1 MTAVETSLPLSTA
14 QTDVW
19 FDEQLSGGG
28 LAYAMADYLDISGDL
43 DVAVFTEA
51 FRLLTEEAEC
61 FRARFFEVDGE
72 PRQVVEPLA
81 ELPVRF
87 LDLSGEPDPEA
98 AALAWMHE
106 DLARPFSV
114 TDFPLFRA
122 ALLTLGPRRRFW
134 YLTTHHLVGD
144 GFSAAI
150 CHRRMGELYT
160 AVRTGSEPEGR
171 PLPPFRDLLESE
183 LAYQNSTHLGRDRE
197 FWSNH
202 FRTVP
207 DLISLSGKEPAPARG
222 FLRRTLA
229 LPADAAAAARK
240 AVAEAGVTLPTFL
253 LAAMA
258 AYTERLSG
266 IQDLMLTVPVAA
278 RAGVRTRTIPGMMAN
293 YLPLK
298 MRVTPAMTRQLLLK
312 QASRELAR
320 TLKHQRYHVNQIR
333 RDIGVRS
340 DERRPFGGPFVNVL
354 PADPGLR
361 LGDCVTR
368 VRNLSTGITN
378 DLSITVLDEPGGGIE
393 LHLNGNP
400 DLYDESGVDTHLHR
414 FAGFLDRFALADPD
428 APLAHVDV
436 VDPGER
442 EELLAAGLGAVGP
455 VGAGVVERV
464 RAQDPDA
471 VAVVDAA
478 GSVRYAD
485 LVGMASAL
493 SRRLPA
499 GRVIG
504 VLAGPG
510 SGFISAV
517 LGVLG
522 AGGAYVPLDPAL
534 PLARL
539 RDLVADSG
547 AACVIA
553 APEFRDVAAELP
565 VDVVELDG
573 TVDTELAPVVGA
585 DDDVAYV
592 IFTSGSTGRP
602 KGAMVSRLGM
612 MNHLLAKV
620 EDLSLEPSDVLVQ
633 NAPLTFDVSV
643 WQMLAPLVV
652 GGQVRV
658 VDRRVAADPE
668 ALFGLGMS
676 VLEVV
681 PSLLRAALDFWDAGG
696 APDLTGLRWL
706 VVTGEALPPDLCVRW
721 FGYFPEIPLV
731 NAYGPT
737 ECSDDVTHAVLSSVD
752 DVRGLRT
759 PIGLPVRNTRLY
771 VLSDELLP
779 VPAGAAGELYVG
791 GLVVGRGYVGD
802 PGKTGSV
809 FVADPFGEPGTRM
822 YRTGDRVVRR
832 ADGALEFIERRDFQV
847 KIRGHRIELG
857 EIEATLRELPEI
869 ADAVV
874 VVCSDA
880 AGTKR
885 LAGYLVGTGPVDIP
899 SVRSELQQRLPDYL
913 VPPAMVVL
921 DALPLTVH
929 GKVDRDA
936 LPEPDFAAEA
946 VGRAP
951 RNAVEAILCDVLA
964 EVLTVPKVYIDDNFF
979 ALGGDSVSSIQVV
992 SRARKAGL
1000 VITPRD
1006 LLEARTPAAI
1016 AENAVPV
1023 GEEVALQTTALIEL
1037 APGELDELRAGPVEE
1052 VLPLAPLQ
1060 QGMLFHAEL
1069 DTEGVDFYAVQAI
1082 ADLEGPLDTT
1092 AVRDACATLLTR
1104 HTALRGYFRRR
1115 RNGEPVQLVAE
1126 SVELPW
1132 TEIDLTGLPEEDREA
1147 ELRRLVE
1154 QDRLRRFDLARPPLV
1169 RFTLIRVAAERYRFL
1184 WSAHHI
1190 ATDGWSVPI
1199 LIDELAKLY
1208 AGGARTELPAVPQM
1222 RDYLAWLSRQ
1232 DQEAG
1237 RKAWQDLLEGLPG
1250 PTRVAPDLPA
1260 AETLP
1265 ATVELALSES
1275 DTAHLYAWAG
1285 EHELTVSTIVQ
1296 ACWAILV
1303 GRLAGQQDVVFGAVA
1318 SGRPAELPGV
1328 ETMVGMFVNTVPV
1341 RARLDP
1347 ARPVR
1352 ELLAELGSQQAAMVS
1367 YQHIGQAQLSGA
1379 IPDSGELFDTAVVFE
1394 NVPAGD
1400 GGPLVKLGEDVR
1412 VVDAVTLDSRHYP
1425 LSLVVEPHASLAF
1438 RFDYLR
1444 EAFGD
1449 DRVRE
1454 LAQQFRALLDT
1465 VLGDPD
1471 RPLGRIDVVAE
1482 PAETFLLGATG
1493 PIGAGVVERVRAQAP
1508 DAVAVVDDSGSVSYA
1523 ELVGLASALSRRL
1536 PQGRVAGVLAGPGI
1550 GFISAVLGVL
1560 GAGGAYVPLD
1570 PTLPLARLRGL
1581 VEDSGAAC
1589 VIAAPEFREIA
1600 DSLPVAVVE
1609 LDGAVDAE
1617 LAPVVGADDDV
1628 AYLIFTSGS
1637 TGRPKGAMVSR
1648 RGMVNHLLAK
1658 VEDLSL
1664 EPPDVLVQNAP
1675 LTFDVSVWQM
1685 LAPLLVGAQVRAVS
1699 RETAADPDALFGLG
1713 MSVLEVVPS
1722 LLRAALDFWDAGSPP
1737 DLTGLRWLVVTG
1749 EALPPDLC
1757 VRWFAYFPDIPM
1769 MNAYGPTEC
1778 SDDVTHAVLSS
1789 VDDVPGLRVPIGLPV
1804 RNTRLYVLGDEL
1816 RLVPPGAA
1824 GELYVGGLVV
1834 GRGYVGDP
1842 AKTGSVFVADPFGE
1856 PGTRMYR
1863 TGDRVVCRA
1872 DGALEFIERR
1882 DFQVKIRGHRIEL
1895 GEIEAGLLA
1904 QESVTDAVVV
1914 VQGSDAA
1921 NRHLVGYVAGTARP
1935 EELQAQ
1941 LAELLPAYMVPSA
1954 IVVLDRL
1961 PLTPHGK
1968 VDRKALPAPEHLMG
1982 QEKRGPRT
1990 PVEEQLTRLYAEVL
2004 GVAETGIDDD
2014 FFALG
2019 GHSLLATAL
2028 VSRIRSEL
2036 NVELPLRDLFEAR
2049 TVAALAGRLASAG
2062 QARAAFRKLDRPDPL
2077 PLSYAQQRMWFLN
2090 RLEGEHGGYTI
2101 PLAVRLSGELDRSA
2115 LAAAVDDLTARHE
2128 ILRTVFPDT
2137 DGVPFQRVLDAGAPL
2152 RLAPLP
2158 EDLAATLAGEVARGF
2173 DLSADLPL
2181 RSKLFGPDQNGDHV
2195 LLLVLHHI
2203 AGDAWSVDV
2212 LARDLATAY
2221 EARRSGKSPQWT
2233 ELPAQ
2238 YADYSVW
2245 QHSLLDDPQ
2254 DGESA
2259 RLLKHWRE
2267 ALAGMPG
2274 ELALPV
2280 DLPRRASA
2288 SYHGGT
2294 IEFAVPSAV
2303 HRGLS
2308 RLAHEQGASLF
2319 MVVQAALATLLTRLG
2334 AGTDIPLG
2342 SLVAGRPDEAVHDLV
2357 GFFVNTLVLRTDTSG
2372 DPSFAE
2378 LVARVRDADL
2388 AAYAHQELPFERLL
2402 EATQPA
2408 RSMSRQPLFGVL
2420 LSFYD
2425 VPPSEVSLGSL
2436 TARPELLAPTHKKFK
2451 FDLTFQ
2457 LGQHKGE
2464 RGLEGTL
2471 EYNADAFT
2479 AETAHLLVDRLT
2491 LLLTA
2496 AAEAPGQPLSR
2507 IDLRTSAERATPA
2520 EPSLEVPD
2528 GLLAPGDVGLREQA
2542 NRVARAL
2549 LAQGAGPG
2557 ETVLVDLPPGRD
2569 RWAAIFAVLAIGAA
2583 WTPADGPSR
2592 YTVPADVSGFA
2603 DTDLTV
2609 SVSGAELAYR
2619 GEAVF
2624 SRDALAATIAA
2635 LLTELPLMAGDRVL
2649 APDTEFALPVVLAAL
2664 HVGAVVTVAP
2674 AAEIA
2679 ELASSVDPSVVV
2691 LTPNIAKMLALRPGT
2706 RVLNFGE
2713 EFLDGAL
2720 NCEGTAASGWLSL
2733 VNGRPFAHSRAEV
2746 FDQQLQPVPRGGRGE
2761 LYLAGAPS
2769 GRPARLRLDGTIEVL
2784 REAQVRG
2791 FAIPL
2796 GQIEAA
2802 LHRQPS
2808 VAAAAVIA
2816 EDDALL
2822 AYVVPQWERG
2832 VDPLALREALA
2843 AELPDYL
2850 IPSAFAELDTIP
2862 VAPDGTLDRSALPT
2876 PTAPPSQDP
2885 GESVELLRAAFA
2897 ETLGLAEIDVR
2908 TGFFELG
2915 GNSLQSVRLVALARR
2930 AGLRLTVADV
2940 LTHGSV
2946 ERLAALA
2953 ERAEPDLADLPDPFA
2968 PLLPIRPTGTKPP
2981 LFCLHAGLGLSLPYL
2996 GLAAHLP
3003 GRPVYGLQSPGISGA
3018 EQFPDSVEQVAEDYL
3033 NRLRRV
3039 QPHGPYHLLGWSY
3052 GGLLAF
3058 ELAVRLESEGEPVGS
3073 LSILDSY
3080 PPDGAEPAP
3089 SRHELLVD
3097 FLEHV
3102 GFHDTAAG
3110 AELTPADV
3118 IAVLRQGDSRLAD
3131 IGEERMTRVLAVM
3144 DNNAALA
3151 HRYRPARFS
3160 GAVELFVAAEGLTD
3174 AEVAERAGRWAPHV
3188 AGPVRAHRIECGHE
3202 YLMDP
3207 RPQAE
3212 VGAVVAETLA
3222 SNEESQ

>member
-28 LAYAMADYLDISGDL
+28 LAYAMADYLDITGDL
-43 DVAVFTEA
+43 DVPVFVEA
-51 FRLLTEEAEC
+51 FRLLTDEAEC

-72 PRQVVEPLA
+72 PRQVVEPLT
-81 ELPVRF
+81 ELPVSF

-114 TDFPLFRA
+114 SDFPLFRA

-160 AVRTGSEPEGR
+160 AVLTGKEPEGR

-197 FWSNH
+197 FWSSH
-202 FRTVP
+202 FSTVP

-240 AVAEAGVTLPTFL
+240 AVAQAGVTLPTFL

-298 MRVTPAMTRQLLLK
+298 MQVTPAMTPQLLLK

-414 FAGFLDRFALADPD
+414 FAGFLDRFARADPD
-428 APLAHVDV
+428 APLARIDV
-436 VDPGER
+436 ADARER
-442 EELLAAGLGAVGP
+442 EELLAAGLGASGP

-464 RAQDPDA
+464 RAQAPDA

-478 GSVRYAD
+478 GAVSYAD

-493 SRRLPA
+493 SRRLST
-499 GRVIG
+499 GRVVG

-522 AGGAYVPLDPAL
+522 AGGAYVPLDPTL

-547 AACVIA
+547 AACVLA
-553 APEFRDVAAELP
+553 APEFQELAAELP

-573 TVDTELAPVVGA
+573 TVDPELVPVVGE

-620 EDLSLEPSDVLVQ
+620 EDLRLGASDVVVQ

-658 VDRRVAADPE
+658 VDRQIAADPE
-668 ALFGLGMS
+668 TLFGLGMS

-696 APDLTGLRWL
+696 PPELAGLRWL

-721 FGYFPEIPLV
+721 FGYFPQIPLV

-771 VLSDELLP
+771 VLSDELRP

-874 VVCSDA
+874 VVRDD

-885 LAGYLVGTGPVDIP
+885 LAAYLVGTEPVDVP

-921 DALPLTVH
+921 DAMPLTVH

-946 VGRAP
+946 VGRSP

-1016 AENAVPV
+1016 AENAVPI
-1023 GEEVALQTTALIEL
+1023 GDDVAPEPAAALVEL
-1037 APGELDELRAGPVEE
+1037 EPGELDELRAGPVEE

-1060 QGMLFHAEL
+1060 QGMLFHTEL
-1069 DTEGVDFYAVQAI
+1069 DAEGVDFYAVQAI
-1082 ADLEGPLDTT
+1082 ADLEGPLDTA

-1132 TEIDLTGLPEEDREA
+1132 TEIDLTVLPEQDREA
-1147 ELRRLVE
+1147 ELQRLVD
-1154 QDRLRRFDLARPPLV
+1154 QDRLQRFDLAHPPLV

-1199 LIDELAKLY
+1199 LIDELAQLY
-1208 AGGARTELPAVPQM
+1208 AGGATTALPEVPQM

-1232 DQEAG
+1232 DEEAG
-1237 RKAWQDLLEGLPG
+1237 RKAWQDLLDGLPG

-1260 AETLP
+1260 AANLP

-1275 DTAHLYAWAG
+1275 DTAHLYAWAR

-1352 ELLAELGSQQAAMVS
+1352 ELLAELGQQQAAMVS

-1400 GGPLVKLGEDVR
+1400 GGPLVMLGEDVR

-1425 LSLVVEPHASLAF
+1425 LSLVVEPHASLVF

-1449 DRVRE
+1449 DRVRD

-1471 RPLGRIDVVAE
+1471 RLLGRIDVVAE
-1482 PAETFLLGATG
+1482 PTQTFLLGATG
-1493 PIGAGVVERVRAQAP
+1493 PVGAGVVERVRAQKP
-1508 DAVAVVDDSGSVSYA
+1508 DAVAVVDDSGSVTYA
-1523 ELVGLASALSRRL
+1523 DLVGLASALSRRV
-1536 PQGRVAGVLAGPGI
+1536 PPGRVAGVLAGPGI

-1570 PTLPLARLRGL
+1570 PTVPLARLQGL

-1589 VIAAPEFREIA
+1589 VIAAPEFRELA
-1600 DSLPVAVVE
+1600 ANLPVEVIE
-1609 LDGAVDAE
+1609 LDGVIDTE
-1617 LAPVVGADDDV
+1617 PTPVVGVDDDV

-1658 VEDLSL
+1658 VEDLALKPS
-1664 EPPDVLVQNAP
+1664 DVLVQNAP

-1757 VRWFAYFPDIPM
+1757 VRWFGYSPDIPM
-1769 MNAYGPTEC
+1769 VNAYGPTEC

-1789 VDDVPGLRVPIGLPV
+1789 VDDAQGLRVPIGLPV

-1816 RLVPPGAA
+1816 RPVPPGAA

-1842 AKTGSVFVADPFGE
+1842 GKTGSVFVADPFGE

-1872 DGALEFIERR
+1872 DGALEFVERR

-1935 EELQAQ
+1935 EDLQAQ

-1954 IVVLDRL
+1954 IVVLGRL
-1961 PLTPHGK
+1961 PLTAHGK
-1968 VDRKALPAPEHLMG
+1968 VDRKALPAPESLTG
-1982 QEKRGPRT
+1982 QEKRSPRT
-1990 PVEEQLTRLYAEVL
+1990 PVEEQLTWLYAEVL
-2004 GVAETGIDDD
+2004 GLPEAGIDDD
-2014 FFALG
+2014 FFELG

-2090 RLEGEHGGYTI
+2090 RLEGDHGGYTI
-2101 PLAVRLSGELDRSA
+2101 PLAVRLSGALDRSA
-2115 LAAAVDDLTARHE
+2115 LAAALDDLTARHE

-2137 DGVPFQRVLDAGAPL
+2137 DGVPFQRVLDAGESLRTAPM
-2152 RLAPLP
+2152 P
-2158 EDLAATLAGEVARGF
+2158 EDLAAALAVEVARGF
-2173 DLSADLPL
+2173 DLALDLPL

-2221 EARRSGKSPQWT
+2221 EARLSGFSPQWT
-2233 ELPAQ
+2233 GLPAQ

-2245 QHSLLDDPQ
+2245 QHSLLDDTK

-2267 ALAGMPG
+2267 ALAGLPG

-2288 SYHGGT
+2288 GYHGGT
-2294 IEFAVPSAV
+2294 IEFELSSTV
-2303 HRGLS
+2303 HRSLA

-2372 DPSFAE
+2372 DPRFTE

-2388 AAYAHQELPFERLL
+2388 AAYAHQDLPFERLL

-2436 TARPELLAPTHKKFK
+2436 TARPEMLAPTHKKFK

-2479 AETAHLLVDRLT
+2479 AETAQLLVDRLT

-2496 AAEAPGQPLSR
+2496 AAEDPGQPLSR
-2507 IDLRTSAERATPA
+2507 IDLRTPVERVTPA
-2520 EPSLEVPD
+2520 APALEVPD
-2528 GLLAPGDVGLREQA
+2528 GLLVPGDIGLREQA
-2542 NRVARAL
+2542 NRLARAL
-2549 LAQGAGPG
+2549 QAQGAGPG
-2557 ETVLVDLPPGRD
+2557 ETVTVDLPPGRD

-2583 WTPADGPSR
+2583 WTTSGPSR
-2592 YTVPADVSGFA
+2592 YTIPADVSGFA
-2603 DTDLTV
+2603 DTDLEV
-2609 SVSGAELAYR
+2609 SLSGAELAYR
-2619 GEAVF
+2619 GDAVF

-2635 LLTELPLMAGDRVL
+2635 LLKELPLTAGDRLL

-2691 LTPNIAKMLALRPGT
+2691 LTPSIAKMLALRPGT
-2706 RVLNFGE
+2706 RVVNFGE
-2713 EFLDGAL
+2713 SFLDGAL

-2733 VNGRPFAHSRAEV
+2733 VNGRPFAHRHANVLDQSR
-2746 FDQQLQPVPRGGRGE
+2746 QPVPRGGRGE
-2761 LYLAGAPS
+2761 LYLADAPT
-2769 GRPARLRLDGTIEVL
+2769 GLPARIRLDGTVEVI

-2791 FAIPL
+2791 FAVPL

-2808 VAAAAVIA
+2808 VAAAVVIA
-2816 EDDALL
+2816 ENDALI

-2850 IPSAFAELDTIP
+2850 IPTAFAELDTIP
-2862 VAPDGTLDRSALPT
+2862 VAPDGSLDRSALPA
-2876 PTAPPSQDP
+2876 PTAQTSQDDS
-2885 GESVELLRAAFA
+2885 ETVELLRTAFA
-2897 ETLGLAEIDVR
+2897 ETLGIADVDVQ

-2940 LTHGSV
+2940 LTHGSI
-2946 ERLAALA
+2946 ERLAALT

-2968 PLLPIRPTGTKPP
+2968 PVLPIRPTGTKPP

-3003 GRPVYGLQSPGISGA
+3003 DRPIYGLQSPGISGA

-3033 NRLRRV
+3033 KHIRRL

-3058 ELAVRLESEGEPVGS
+3058 EIAVRLEAEGETVGS

-3080 PPDGAEPAP
+3080 PQDGTEAAL

-3102 GFHDTAAG
+3102 GFHDTEAG
-3110 AELTPADV
+3110 IELTPADV

-3131 IGEERMTRVLAVM
+3131 IGEDRMTRVLAVM

-3151 HRYRPARFS
+3151 HRYRPTRFT

-3174 AEVAERAGRWAPHV
+3174 AEVAERAGRWVPHV
-3188 AGPVRAHRIECGHE
+3188 SGPVRAHRIECGHE

-3207 RPQAE
+3207 GPQAE
-3212 VGAVVAETLA
+3212 IGTATAGTLA

>member
-43 DVAVFTEA
+43 DVTAFVEA
-51 FRLLTEEAEC
+51 FRLLTDEAEC

-72 PRQVVEPLA
+72 PRQIVEPLT

-87 LDLSGEPDPEA
+87 LDLSGEADPEA

-160 AVRTGSEPEGR
+160 AVLTGAEPEGR

-183 LAYQNSTHLGRDRE
+183 LAYQTSTHLGRDRE
-197 FWSNH
+197 FWSSH

-240 AVAEAGVTLPTFL
+240 AVAQAGVTLPTFL

-298 MRVTPAMTRQLLLK
+298 MQVRPAMTPQLLLK

-414 FAGFLDRFALADPD
+414 FAGFLDRFARADPD
-428 APLAHVDV
+428 APLAHIDV
-436 VDPGER
+436 ADAQER
-442 EELLAAGLGAVGP
+442 EELLAAGLGASGP
-455 VGAGVVERV
+455 VGAGVMERV
-464 RAQDPDA
+464 RAQAPDA

-478 GSVRYAD
+478 GSVSYAD
-485 LVGMASAL
+485 LVGRASAL
-493 SRRLPA
+493 SRRLPV
-499 GRVIG
+499 GRVVG

-522 AGGAYVPLDPAL
+522 AGGAYVPLDPTL

-547 AACVIA
+547 AACVVA

-573 TVDTELAPVVGA
+573 TVDAELAPVVGA

-612 MNHLLAKV
+612 VNHLLAKV
-620 EDLSLEPSDVLVQ
+620 ADLGLGASDVVVQ

-658 VDRRVAADPE
+658 VDRRIAADPE
-668 ALFGLGMS
+668 TLFGLGMS

-696 APDLTGLRWL
+696 PPELAGLRWL

-752 DVRGLRT
+752 DVRGVRT

-771 VLSDELLP
+771 VLSDELRP
-779 VPAGAAGELYVG
+779 VPAGAAGELYIG

-802 PGKTGSV
+802 PAKTGSV

-832 ADGALEFIERRDFQV
+832 DDGALEFIERRDFQV

-874 VVCSDA
+874 VVRTDD

-885 LAGYLVGTGPVDIP
+885 LAAYLVGTEPVDIP

-921 DALPLTVH
+921 DAMPLTVH

-1000 VITPRD
+1000 IITPRD

-1016 AENAVPV
+1016 AENAVPA
-1023 GEEVALQTTALIEL
+1023 GDEVALESVVLVEL
-1037 APGELDELRAGPVEE
+1037 EPGELDELRVGPVEE

-1069 DTEGVDFYAVQAI
+1069 DAEGVDFYAVQAI
-1082 ADLEGPLDTT
+1082 ADLEGPLDTA

-1132 TEIDLTGLPEEDREA
+1132 TEIDLTVLPEDRRVA
-1147 ELRRLVE
+1147 ELQRLVE
-1154 QDRLRRFDLARPPLV
+1154 EDRLRRFDLARPPLV
-1169 RFTLIRVAAERYRFL
+1169 RFTLIRIAAERYRFL

-1199 LIDELAKLY
+1199 LIDELAQLY
-1208 AGGARTELPAVPQM
+1208 ARGAKAQLPAVPQM

-1237 RKAWQDLLEGLPG
+1237 RKAWQDLLDGLPG

-1260 AETLP
+1260 AANLP
-1265 ATVELALSES
+1265 ATVELVLSES
-1275 DTAHLYAWAG
+1275 DTANLYAWAR

-1352 ELLAELGSQQAAMVS
+1352 ELLAELGHQQASMVS

-1425 LSLVVEPHASLAF
+1425 LSLVVEPRGSLVF

-1449 DRVRE
+1449 DRVRG
-1454 LAQQFRALLDT
+1454 LAQQFQALLDT

-1471 RPLGRIDVVAE
+1471 RLLGRIDVVAE
-1482 PAETFLLGATG
+1482 PSETFLLGAPG
-1493 PIGAGVVERVRAQAP
+1493 PVGTGVVERVRAQAA
-1508 DAVAVVDDSGSVSYA
+1508 DALAVVDDSGAVSYA

-1536 PQGRVAGVLAGPGI
+1536 PPGRVAGVLAGPGI

-1570 PTLPLARLRGL
+1570 PTVPLARLQGL

-1589 VIAAPEFREIA
+1589 VIVAPEFRELA
-1600 DSLPVAVVE
+1600 ASLPVDVIE
-1609 LDGAVDAE
+1609 LDGVVDTE

-1637 TGRPKGAMVSR
+1637 TGRPKGAMVTR
-1648 RGMVNHLLAK
+1648 LGMVNHLLAK

-1664 EPPDVLVQNAP
+1664 RPSDVLVQNAP

-1685 LAPLLVGAQVRAVS
+1685 LAPLMVGAQVRAVS

-1737 DLTGLRWLVVTG
+1737 ELDGLRWLVVTG

-1757 VRWFAYFPDIPM
+1757 VRWFEYFPNIPM
-1769 MNAYGPTEC
+1769 VNAYGPTEC

-1789 VDDVPGLRVPIGLPV
+1789 VDDVQGLRVPIGLPV

-1816 RLVPPGAA
+1816 RPVPSGAA

-1842 AKTGSVFVADPFGE
+1842 VKTGSVFVADPFGE

-1872 DGALEFIERR
+1872 DGALEFVERR

-1904 QESVTDAVVV
+1904 QDSVTDAVVV

-1935 EELQAQ
+1935 EDLQAQ

-1961 PLTPHGK
+1961 PLTAHGK
-1968 VDRKALPAPEHLMG
+1968 VDRKALPAPENLTG

-2004 GVAETGIDDD
+2004 GLPEAGIDDD
-2014 FFALG
+2014 FFELG

-2036 NVELPLRDLFEAR
+2036 DVELPLRDLFEAR

-2137 DGVPFQRVLDAGAPL
+2137 DGVPYQRVLDAGESLRTAPMP
-2152 RLAPLP
+2152 A
-2158 EDLAATLAGEVARGF
+2158 DLTATLEEEVARGF
-2173 DLSADLPL
+2173 DLATDLPL
-2181 RSKLFGPDQNGDHV
+2181 RSKLFGPSENGDHV

-2212 LARDLATAY
+2212 LARDLAAAY
-2221 EARRSGKSPQWT
+2221 EARRSGKSPEWT

-2245 QHSLLDDPQ
+2245 QHSLLDDTK

-2288 SYHGGT
+2288 GYHGGT
-2294 IEFAVPSAV
+2294 IEFEVPSTV
-2303 HRGLS
+2303 HRGLA

-2372 DPSFAE
+2372 DPHFAD

-2388 AAYAHQELPFERLL
+2388 AAYAHQDLPFERLL

-2479 AETAHLLVDRLT
+2479 ADTAQRLVDRLT

-2496 AAEAPGQPLSR
+2496 AAEDPGQPLSR
-2507 IDLRTSAERATPA
+2507 IDLRTVAERATSAGSAP
-2520 EPSLEVPD
+2520 EVPD
-2528 GLLAPGDVGLREQA
+2528 GLLVPGDIGLREQA
-2542 NRVARAL
+2542 NRLARAL
-2549 LAQGAGPG
+2549 QAQGAGPG
-2557 ETVLVDLPPGRD
+2557 ETVTVDLPPGRD

-2583 WTPADGPSR
+2583 WTPSGLSR

-2603 DTDLTV
+2603 DTDLEV
-2609 SVSGAELAYR
+2609 PLAGAELAYR

-2635 LLTELPLMAGDRVL
+2635 LLAELPLTASDRVL

-2691 LTPNIAKMLALRPGT
+2691 LTPSIAKMLALRPGT

-2713 EFLDGAL
+2713 AFLDGAL

-2733 VNGRPFAHSRAEV
+2733 VNGRSFAHSRADV
-2746 FDQQLQPVPRGGRGE
+2746 LDVSRQSVPRGGRGE
-2761 LYLAGAPS
+2761 LYLAGAPT
-2769 GRPARLRLDGTIEVL
+2769 GVPARVRLDGTVEVI

-2808 VAAAAVIA
+2808 VAAAAVVA
-2816 EDDALL
+2816 EDDLI

-2850 IPSAFAELDTIP
+2850 IPTAFAELDTIP
-2862 VAPDGTLDRSALPT
+2862 VAPDGSLDRAALPA
-2876 PTAPPSQDP
+2876 PTAQTGQDT
-2885 GESVELLRAAFA
+2885 GETVELLRAAFA
-2897 ETLGLAEIDVR
+2897 ETLGLADVDVQA
-2908 TGFFELG
+2908 GFFEQG

-2968 PLLPIRPTGTKPP
+2968 PLLPIRPTGSKPP

-3003 GRPVYGLQSPGISGA
+3003 DRPIYGLQSPGISGT
-3018 EQFPDSVEQVAEDYL
+3018 EQFPESVEQVAEDYL
-3033 NRLRRV
+3033 KHLRRI

-3058 ELAVRLESEGEPVGS
+3058 ELAVRLESEGETVGS

-3080 PPDGAEPAP
+3080 PQDGSETAP
-3089 SRHELLVD
+3089 TRHELLVD

-3102 GFHDTAAG
+3102 GFHDTDAG
-3110 AELTPADV
+3110 TELTPADV
-3118 IAVLRQGDSRLAD
+3118 IAVLRNGDSRLAD

-3151 HRYRPARFS
+3151 HQYRPTRFT

-3174 AEVAERAGRWAPHV
+3174 AEVAERAGRWVPHV
-3188 AGPVRAHRIECGHE
+3188 AGPVRPHRIDCGHE

-3212 VGAVVAETLA
+3212 VGAAVAETL
-3222 SNEESQ
+3222 STGSEESQ

>member
-72 PRQVVEPLA
+72 PRQVVEPLTD
-81 ELPVRF
+81 LPVRF
-87 LDLSGEPDPEA
+87 LDLSGEPDPET

-114 TDFPLFRA
+114 TDFPLFRC

-160 AVRTGSEPEGR
+160 AVLAGAEPEGR

-183 LAYQNSTHLGRDRE
+183 LAYQNSAHLGRDRE
-197 FWSNH
+197 FWSSH
-202 FRTVP
+202 FSTVP

-240 AVAEAGVTLPTFL
+240 AVAQAGVTLPTFL

-298 MRVTPAMTRQLLLK
+298 MQVTPAMTPQALLK

-414 FAGFLDRFALADPD
+414 FAGFLDRFARADPD

-436 VDPGER
+436 ADARER
-442 EELLAAGLGAVGP
+442 EDLLAAGLGATVP

-464 RAQDPDA
+464 RAQKPDA

-478 GSVRYAD
+478 GSVTYAE
-485 LVGMASAL
+485 LVGLASAL

-499 GRVIG
+499 GRVVG

-510 SGFISAV
+510 IGFVSAV

-522 AGGAYVPLDPAL
+522 AGGAYVPLDPSM

-547 AACVIA
+547 AACVLA
-553 APEFRDVAAELP
+553 APEFREIAAELP

-573 TVDTELAPVVGA
+573 TVDAELAPVA
-585 DDDVAYV
+585 DGDTAYV

-620 EDLSLEPSDVLVQ
+620 EDLGLTSSDVVVQ

-658 VDRRVAADPE
+658 VDRQVAADPD

-681 PSLLRAALDFWDAGG
+681 PSLLRAALDFWDASGS
-696 APDLTGLRWL
+696 PDLTGLRWL

-752 DVRGLRT
+752 DVRGVRT

-771 VLSDELLP
+771 VLSDELRP

-802 PGKTGSV
+802 PVKTGSV

-832 ADGALEFIERRDFQV
+832 EDGALEFIERRDFQV

-857 EIEATLRELPEI
+857 EIEATLRELPGI

-874 VVCSDA
+874 VVRTDES
-880 AGTKR
+880 GTKR
-885 LAGYLVGTGPVDIP
+885 LAGYLVGTADIP
-899 SVRSELQQRLPDYL
+899 TVRSELQQRLPDYL

-1016 AENAVPV
+1016 AENAVAIGDDLVP
-1023 GEEVALQTTALIEL
+1023 ETAALVEL
-1037 APGELDELRAGPVEE
+1037 EPGELDELSVGPVEE

-1060 QGMLFHAEL
+1060 QGMLFHTEL
-1069 DTEGVDFYAVQAI
+1069 DADGVDFYAVQAI
-1082 ADLEGPLDTT
+1082 ADLEGPLDTA
-1092 AVRDACATLLTR
+1092 AVREACAALLTR

-1132 TEIDLTGLPEEDREA
+1132 LEIDLTELPEDRRAA
-1147 ELRRLVE
+1147 ELARLVE

-1199 LIDELAKLY
+1199 LIDELAQLY
-1208 AGGARTELPAVPQM
+1208 AGGAALPEVPQF

-1232 DQEAG
+1232 DEEASQ
-1237 RKAWQDLLEGLPG
+1237 KAWRDLLDGLPG

-1260 AETLP
+1260 AAALP

-1275 DTAHLYAWAG
+1275 DTAQLYAWAR

-1303 GRLAGQQDVVFGAVA
+1303 GRLAGQQDVVFGAVT

-1352 ELLAELGSQQAAMVS
+1352 DLLAELGGQQAAMVS
-1367 YQHIGQAQLSGA
+1367 YQQAQLSEH
-1379 IPDSGELFDTAVVFE
+1379 GELFDTAVVFE

-1425 LSLVVEPHASLAF
+1425 LSLVVEPHDSLVL

-1454 LAQQFRALLDT
+1454 LAQQFQSLLDT
-1465 VLGDPD
+1465 VLTDPD
-1471 RPLGRIDVVAE
+1471 RLLGRIDVAD
-1482 PAETFLLGATG
+1482 PAQAFLLGATG
-1493 PIGAGVVERVRAQAP
+1493 PVGAGVVERVRAQVP
-1508 DAVAVVDDSGSVSYA
+1508 DAVAVVDDAGSVTYA
-1523 ELVGLASALSRRL
+1523 ELVGLASALSRRV
-1536 PQGRVAGVLAGPGI
+1536 PAGRVVGVLAGPGI
-1550 GFISAVLGVL
+1550 GFVSAVLGVI

-1570 PTLPLARLRGL
+1570 PTVPLARLQGL

-1589 VIAAPEFREIA
+1589 VLVAPEFREIA
-1600 DSLPVAVVE
+1600 EKLSVDVVE
-1609 LDGAVDAE
+1609 LDGAIDSD
-1617 LAPVVGADDDV
+1617 LAPVMGADDDV

-1658 VEDLSL
+1658 VEDLAL
-1664 EPPDVLVQNAP
+1664 EPSDVLVQNAP

-1685 LAPLLVGAQVRAVS
+1685 LAPLMVGGQVRAVS

-1737 DLTGLRWLVVTG
+1737 DLSGLRWLVVTG

-1757 VRWFAYFPDIPM
+1757 VRWFGYFPEIPLV
-1769 MNAYGPTEC
+1769 NAYGPTEC
-1778 SDDVTHAVLSS
+1778 SDDVTHAVLSN
-1789 VDDVPGLRVPIGLPV
+1789 VDDVQGLRVPIGLPV
-1804 RNTRLYVLGDEL
+1804 RNTRLYVLSDEL
-1816 RLVPPGAA
+1816 RPVPAGAA

-1842 AKTGSVFVADPFGE
+1842 VKTGSVFVADPFGE

-1863 TGDRVVCRA
+1863 TGDRVVRRA
-1872 DGALEFIERR
+1872 DGALEFVERR

-1895 GEIEAGLLA
+1895 GEIEASLLA
-1904 QESVTDAVVV
+1904 QDSVTDAVVV

-1935 EELQAQ
+1935 EDLRAR
-1941 LAELLPAYMVPSA
+1941 LAELLPAYLVPSA

-1961 PLTPHGK
+1961 PLTAHGK
-1968 VDRKALPAPEHLMG
+1968 VDRKALPAPENLAG
-1982 QEKRGPRT
+1982 PAKRGPRT

-2004 GVAETGIDDD
+2004 GVPETGIDDD
-2014 FFALG
+2014 FFDLG

-2036 NVELPLRDLFEAR
+2036 DVELPLRDLFEAC

-2101 PLAVRLSGELDRSA
+2101 PLAVRLSGDLDHSA

-2137 DGVPFQRVLDAGAPL
+2137 DGVPFQRVLDAGESLRIAPM
-2152 RLAPLP
+2152 PD
-2158 EDLAATLAGEVARGF
+2158 DLAEALAAEVARGF
-2173 DLSADLPL
+2173 NLAVDLPL
-2181 RSKLFGPDQNGDHV
+2181 RSKLFGPDDNGDHV

-2221 EARRSGKSPQWT
+2221 EARRAGKSPEWT
-2233 ELPAQ
+2233 DLPAQ

-2245 QHSLLDDPQ
+2245 QHSLLDDPK

-2288 SYHGGT
+2288 GYHGGT
-2294 IEFAVPSAV
+2294 IEFEVPSSV
-2303 HRGLS
+2303 HRGLA

-2319 MVVQAALATLLTRLG
+2319 MVVQAALATLLTRFG

-2372 DPSFAE
+2372 DPRFAE
-2378 LVARVRDADL
+2378 LVARVRDADF

-2436 TARPELLAPTHKKFK
+2436 TARPELLAPTHQKFK

-2457 LGQHKGE
+2457 FGQHK

-2479 AETAHLLVDRLT
+2479 PETAHLLVDQLT
-2491 LLLTA
+2491 LVLAA
-2496 AAEAPGQPLSR
+2496 AAEDPSLPLSR
-2507 IDLRTSAERATPA
+2507 IDLRTETP
-2520 EPSLEVPD
+2520 PPWTPEVPD
-2528 GLLAPGDVGLREQA
+2528 LGLLVPGDAGLREQA
-2542 NRVARAL
+2542 NRLARAL
-2549 LAQGAGPG
+2549 QAQGAGPG
-2557 ETVLVDLPPGRD
+2557 EKVAIDLAPGRD
-2569 RWAAIFAVLAIGAA
+2569 RWAAIYAVLATGAT
-2583 WTPADGPSR
+2583 WTPPGRPSLC
-2592 YTVPADVSGFA
+2592 TVHERTDVTGFA
-2603 DTDLTV
+2603 AT
-2609 SVSGAELAYR
+2609 ELAAASAEDLAYQ

-2624 SRDALAATIAA
+2624 TRGALAATIAA
-2635 LLTELPLMAGDRVL
+2635 LLTELPLTASDRVL

-2664 HVGAVVTVAP
+2664 HVGALVTVAP

-2691 LTPNIAKMLALRPGT
+2691 LTPSIAKMLALPLRPGT

-2713 EFLDGAL
+2713 ALPSLDGAL
-2720 NCEGTAASGWLSL
+2720 HCEGTAESGWLAL
-2733 VNGRPFAHSRAEV
+2733 INGRPFAHSRAYV
-2746 FDQQLQPVPRGGRGE
+2746 LDQQQQPVPRGGRGE
-2761 LYLAGAPS
+2761 LYLNGLPT
-2769 GRPARLRLDGTIEVL
+2769 GLPARTRLDGTVELI
-2784 REAQVRG
+2784 REARVRA

-2802 LHRQPS
+2802 LQRQPA
-2808 VAAAAVIA
+2808 VAAAAVLA
-2816 EDDALL
+2816 KDDTLT

-2850 IPSAFAELDTIP
+2850 IPTAFAELDTIP
-2862 VAPDGTLDRSALPT
+2862 VTPDGQLDVAALP
-2876 PTAPPSQDP
+2876 APAAQTGQDP
-2885 GESVELLRAAFA
+2885 SEAVRLLREAFA
-2897 ETLGLAEIDVR
+2897 ETLGRADIDVR
-2908 TGFFELG
+2908 TGFFDLG

-2968 PLLPIRPTGTKPP
+2968 PVLPIRPAGTKPP

-3003 GRPVYGLQSPGISGA
+3003 DRPVYGLQSPGISGT

-3033 NRLRRV
+3033 HHIRRL

-3058 ELAVRLESEGEPVGS
+3058 ELAVRLESAGETVGS

-3080 PPDGAEPAP
+3080 PQDGTEAAP

-3102 GFHDTAAG
+3102 GFHDHSA

-3118 IAVLRQGDSRLAD
+3118 ISVLRQGDSRLAD

-3144 DNNAALA
+3144 DNNASLA
-3151 HRYRPARFS
+3151 HRYRPARFL

-3174 AEVAERAGRWAPHV
+3174 AEVAERAGRWVPHV
-3188 AGPVRAHRIECGHE
+3188 SGPVRARRIDCGHE

-3207 RPQAE
+3207 KPQAE
-3212 VGAVVAETLA
+3212 IGAAVAETLA
-3222 SNEESQ
+3222 STGNEESR

>member
-43 DVAVFTEA
+43 DVPVFVEA
-51 FRLLTEEAEC
+51 FRLLTDEAEC

-72 PRQVVEPLA
+72 PRQVVEPLT
-81 ELPVRF
+81 ELPVSF

-114 TDFPLFRA
+114 SDFPLFRA

-160 AVRTGSEPEGR
+160 AVLTGKEPEGR

-197 FWSNH
+197 FWSSH
-202 FRTVP
+202 FSTVP

-240 AVAEAGVTLPTFL
+240 AVAQAGVTLPTFL

-298 MRVTPAMTRQLLLK
+298 MQVTPAMTPQLLLK

-414 FAGFLDRFALADPD
+414 FAGFLDRFARADPD
-428 APLAHVDV
+428 APLARIDV
-436 VDPGER
+436 ADAQER
-442 EELLAAGLGAVGP
+442 EELLAAGLGARGP

-464 RAQDPDA
+464 RAQAPDA

-478 GSVRYAD
+478 GSVSYAD

-499 GRVIG
+499 GRVVG

-522 AGGAYVPLDPAL
+522 AGGAYVPLDPTL

-547 AACVIA
+547 AACVLA
-553 APEFRDVAAELP
+553 APEFQELAAELP

-573 TVDTELAPVVGA
+573 TVDPELVPVVGE

-620 EDLSLEPSDVLVQ
+620 EDLGLGASDVVVQ

-658 VDRRVAADPE
+658 VDRQIAADPE
-668 ALFGLGMS
+668 TLFGLGMS

-696 APDLTGLRWL
+696 PPELAGLRWL

-771 VLSDELLP
+771 VLSDELRP

-874 VVCSDA
+874 VVRDD

-885 LAGYLVGTGPVDIP
+885 LAAYLVGTEPVDVP

-921 DALPLTVH
+921 DAMPLTVH

-946 VGRAP
+946 VGRSP

-1016 AENAVPV
+1016 AENAVPI
-1023 GEEVALQTTALIEL
+1023 GDDVAPEPAAALVEL
-1037 APGELDELRAGPVEE
+1037 EPGELDELRAGPVEE

-1060 QGMLFHAEL
+1060 QGMLFHTEL
-1069 DTEGVDFYAVQAI
+1069 DAEGVDFYAVQAI
-1082 ADLEGPLDTT
+1082 ADLEGTLDTA

-1132 TEIDLTGLPEEDREA
+1132 TEIDLTVLPEEDREA
-1147 ELRRLVE
+1147 ELQRLVD
-1154 QDRLRRFDLARPPLV
+1154 QDRLQRFDLAHPPLV

-1199 LIDELAKLY
+1199 LIDELAQLY
-1208 AGGARTELPAVPQM
+1208 AGGATTALPEVPQM

-1232 DQEAG
+1232 DEEAG
-1237 RKAWQDLLEGLPG
+1237 RKAWQDLLDGLPG

-1260 AETLP
+1260 AANLP

-1275 DTAHLYAWAG
+1275 DTAHLYAWAR
-1285 EHELTVSTIVQ
+1285 EHDLTVSTIVQ

-1352 ELLAELGSQQAAMVS
+1352 ELLAELGRQQAAMVS

-1400 GGPLVKLGEDVR
+1400 GGPLVMLGEDVR

-1425 LSLVVEPHASLAF
+1425 LSLVVEPHASLVF

-1454 LAQQFRALLDT
+1454 LAQQFQALLDT

-1471 RPLGRIDVVAE
+1471 RLLGRIDVVAD
-1482 PAETFLLGATG
+1482 PAQTFLLGATG
-1493 PIGAGVVERVRAQAP
+1493 PVGAGVVERVRAQKP
-1508 DAVAVVDDSGSVSYA
+1508 DAVAVVDDSGSVTYA
-1523 ELVGLASALSRRL
+1523 DLVGLASALSRRV
-1536 PQGRVAGVLAGPGI
+1536 PPGRVAGVLAGPGI

-1570 PTLPLARLRGL
+1570 PTVPLARLQGL

-1589 VIAAPEFREIA
+1589 VIAAPEFRELA
-1600 DSLPVAVVE
+1600 ANLPVEVIE

-1617 LAPVVGADDDV
+1617 LTPVVGADDDV

-1658 VEDLSL
+1658 VEDLALKPS
-1664 EPPDVLVQNAP
+1664 DVLVQNAP

-1685 LAPLLVGAQVRAVS
+1685 LAPLMVGAQVRAVS

-1757 VRWFAYFPDIPM
+1757 VRWFEYFPDIPM
-1769 MNAYGPTEC
+1769 VNAYGPTEC

-1789 VDDVPGLRVPIGLPV
+1789 VDDAQGLRVPIGLPV

-1816 RLVPPGAA
+1816 RPVPPGAA

-1842 AKTGSVFVADPFGE
+1842 VKTGSVFVADPFGE

-1872 DGALEFIERR
+1872 DGALEFVERR

-1935 EELQAQ
+1935 EDLQAQ

-1961 PLTPHGK
+1961 PLTAHGK
-1968 VDRKALPAPEHLMG
+1968 VDRKALPAPESFTG

-2004 GVAETGIDDD
+2004 GLPEAGIDDD
-2014 FFALG
+2014 FFELG

-2090 RLEGEHGGYTI
+2090 RLEGDHGGYTI
-2101 PLAVRLSGELDRSA
+2101 PLAVRLSGELARSA
-2115 LAAAVDDLTARHE
+2115 LAAALDDLTARHE

-2137 DGVPFQRVLDAGAPL
+2137 DGVPFQRVLDAGESLRTAPM
-2152 RLAPLP
+2152 P
-2158 EDLAATLAGEVARGF
+2158 EDLAAALAEEVARGF
-2173 DLSADLPL
+2173 DLAVDLPL

-2221 EARRSGKSPQWT
+2221 EARLSGTSPQWT

-2245 QHSLLDDPQ
+2245 QHSLLDDTK

-2267 ALAGMPG
+2267 ALAGLPG

-2288 SYHGGT
+2288 GYRGGT
-2294 IEFAVPSAV
+2294 IEFELSSTV
-2303 HRGLS
+2303 HRDLA
-2308 RLAHEQGASLF
+2308 RLAHDQGASLF

-2372 DPSFAE
+2372 DPRFTE

-2388 AAYAHQELPFERLL
+2388 AAYAHQDLPFERLL

-2425 VPPSEVSLGSL
+2425 VPPSEVGLGSL
-2436 TARPELLAPTHKKFK
+2436 TARPEMLAPTHKKFK

-2479 AETAHLLVDRLT
+2479 AETAQLLVDRLT

-2496 AAEAPGQPLSR
+2496 AAEDPGQPLSR
-2507 IDLRTSAERATPA
+2507 IDLRTPAERVTPA
-2520 EPSLEVPD
+2520 APALEVPD
-2528 GLLAPGDVGLREQA
+2528 GLLVPGDIGLREQA
-2542 NRVARAL
+2542 NRLARAL
-2549 LAQGAGPG
+2549 QAQGAGPG
-2557 ETVLVDLPPGRD
+2557 ETVTVDLPPGRD
-2569 RWAAIFAVLAIGAA
+2569 RWAAIFGVLAIGAA
-2583 WTPADGPSR
+2583 WTPSGESR
-2592 YTVPADVSGFA
+2592 YTIPADVSGFA
-2603 DTDLTV
+2603 DTDLEV
-2609 SVSGAELAYR
+2609 SLPGAELAYR
-2619 GEAVF
+2619 GDAVF

-2635 LLTELPLMAGDRVL
+2635 LLKELPLTAGDRLL

-2691 LTPNIAKMLALRPGT
+2691 LTPSIAKMLALRPGT
-2706 RVLNFGE
+2706 RVVNFGE
-2713 EFLDGAL
+2713 SFLDGAL
-2720 NCEGTAASGWLSL
+2720 NCEGTATSGWLTL
-2733 VNGRPFAHSRAEV
+2733 VNGRPFAHRHANVLDQSR
-2746 FDQQLQPVPRGGRGE
+2746 QPVPRGGRGE
-2761 LYLAGAPS
+2761 LYLADAPT
-2769 GRPARLRLDGTIEVL
+2769 GLPARIRLDGTVEVI

-2816 EDDALL
+2816 ENDALI

-2832 VDPLALREALA
+2832 VDPLTLREALA

-2850 IPSAFAELDTIP
+2850 IPTAFAELDTIP
-2862 VAPDGTLDRSALPT
+2862 VAPDGSLDRSALP
-2876 PTAPPSQDP
+2876 APAAQTSQDIS
-2885 GESVELLRAAFA
+2885 ETVELLRTAFA
-2897 ETLGLAEIDVR
+2897 ETLGIADPDIQ

-2940 LTHGSV
+2940 LTHGSI

-2968 PLLPIRPTGTKPP
+2968 PVLPIRPTGTKPP

-3003 GRPVYGLQSPGISGA
+3003 DRPIYGLQSPGISGA
-3018 EQFPDSVEQVAEDYL
+3018 EQFPDSVEQVAENYL
-3033 NRLRRV
+3033 KHIRRL

-3058 ELAVRLESEGEPVGS
+3058 ELAVRLEAEGETVGS

-3080 PPDGAEPAP
+3080 PQDGTEAAL

-3102 GFHDTAAG
+3102 GFHDTEAG
-3110 AELTPADV
+3110 TELTPVDV

-3131 IGEERMTRVLAVM
+3131 IGEDRMTRVLAVM
-3144 DNNAALA
+3144 DNNATLA
-3151 HRYRPARFS
+3151 HRYRPTRFT

-3174 AEVAERAGRWAPHV
+3174 AEVAERAGRWVPHV
-3188 AGPVRAHRIECGHE
+3188 SGPVRAHRIECGHE

-3207 RPQAE
+3207 GPQAE
-3212 VGAVVAETLA
+3212 IGAATAGTLA